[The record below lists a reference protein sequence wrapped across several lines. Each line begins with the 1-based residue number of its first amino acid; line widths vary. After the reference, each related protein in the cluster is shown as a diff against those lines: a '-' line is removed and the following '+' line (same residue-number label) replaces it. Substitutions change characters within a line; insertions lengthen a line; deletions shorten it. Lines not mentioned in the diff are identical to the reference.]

1 MGFVGASVEFRFS
14 DFEFRL
20 SANGPI
26 AQWLDDPMAR
36 WPDPR

>member
-26 AQWLDDPMAR
+26 AQWLDGAI
-36 WPDPR
+36 